1 MIENI
6 KLIVFSFITSFGYG
20 IIFHIKKEYLIWA
33 GIGSA
38 LTRFCYLCLV
48 NVIDERFIYTLLAAM
63 IASLYAE
70 IMALTFKTP
79 STVFLYPAIIPL
91 LPGRLL
97 YNTALNFFIRDQG
110 AMIENARDCI
120 LTLVGMSIGFVLVST
135 FTYYRRVY
143 FLSKELA
150 SHFRHHPHRK
160 K

>member
-6 KLIVFSFITSFGYG
+6 KLILFSFISSFGYG
-20 IIFHIKKEYLIWA
+20 IVFHVKKEYLIWA
-33 GIGSA
+33 GLGSA

-48 NVIDERFIYTLLAAM
+48 NVIDERFVYTLLAAM
-63 IASLYAE
+63 VASLYAE

-97 YNTALNFFIRDQG
+97 YNTAWYFFTGDHG
-110 AMIENARDCI
+110 AMIENAQACAF
-120 LTLVGMSIGFVLVST
+120 TLVGLSIGFVLVST

-143 FLSKELA
+143 FLSKEIA
-150 SHFRHHPHRK
+150 SHIRHHSFRK